1 MRQFNP
7 QKFAAAPLF
16 YLVILSGLGLVLR
29 WHMVHPLPI
38 NYRFF
43 VHAHSH
49 TAFMGWVYNALFL
62 LIIQFFVKKE
72 DRGRRFFWY
81 FVWLQV
87 GVLGML
93 FSFPFQGYKAVSITF
108 STVHLVATAAVAV
121 SFFRLLKHDNSP
133 AAAFLRWALAYQL
146 VSGLG
151 PLLLGPLAAM
161 GMKDSPWYSLAI
173 YFFMHFQFN
182 GWFVLGC
189 LAIVFRWL
197 GLQGWSISPLHAKR
211 LVWLLAWPVAPA
223 YFMSVIWTEETL
235 PVYAISLASALL
247 QIGGVYL
254 LITEVWRPMGRLLRQ
269 PWVKGCIYLGLL
281 LLVVKYLL
289 QLAGS
294 TPGVAGWIF
303 SNLGLI
309 IAFIHLIFLG
319 VVSYLLFGFFLLA
332 GWVKSTVLVK
342 TGLVLLFAGF
352 LLTEA
357 LLILLPTLHLVG
369 VAVAF
374 PYFHGLVAAAVF
386 MFAGSIFI
394 TTGVPVRGT
403 SVNE

>member
-1 MRQFNP
+1 MSRFSP

-16 YLVILSGLGLVLR
+16 YLVVLSGLGLVLR
-29 WHMVHPLPI
+29 WHMVQPLPV

-49 TAFMGWVYNALFL
+49 TAFMGWVYNALYL
-62 LIIQFFVKKE
+62 LVIHFFVNKE
-72 DRGRRFFWY
+72 ARSRRFFWY

-108 STVHLVATAAVAV
+108 STVHLAATVAVAV
-121 SFFRLLKHDNSP
+121 SFFKLLKGNTSL
-133 AAAFLRWALAYQL
+133 AAGFLRWALVYQL

-189 LAIVFRWL
+189 LSVIFRWL
-197 GLQGWSISPLHAKR
+197 SLKGWSTSSSHAKW
-211 LVWLLAWPVAPA
+211 LVLLLAWTVAPA
-223 YFMSVIWTEETL
+223 YFMSVIWTAETL
-235 PVYAISLASALL
+235 PVYGISLLTALL
-247 QIGGVYL
+247 QIGGVVL
-254 LITEVWRPMGRLLRQ
+254 LIMIIWTPIAQLLRQ
-269 PWVKGCIYLGLL
+269 NWIKACFYLALL
-281 LLVVKYLL
+281 LLVTKYFL

-303 SNLGLI
+303 SNHGLI

-319 VVSYLLFGFFLLA
+319 VVSFALFGIFLLV
-332 GWVKSTVLVK
+332 GWLKNTLVVK
-342 TGLVLLFAGF
+342 TGLVILFAGF
-352 LLTEA
+352 LVTELLLT
-357 LLILLPTLHLVG
+357 LVPILSITAMSVSL
-369 VAVAF
+369 
-374 PYFHGLVAAAVF
+374 PYFEGLVWAAAF

-394 TTGVPVRGT
+394 TSGVVTIASPD
-403 SVNE
+403 